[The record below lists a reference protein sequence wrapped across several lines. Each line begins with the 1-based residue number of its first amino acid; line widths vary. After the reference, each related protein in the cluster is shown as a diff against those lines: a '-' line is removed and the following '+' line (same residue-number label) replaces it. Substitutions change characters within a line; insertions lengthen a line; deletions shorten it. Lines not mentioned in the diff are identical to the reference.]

1 MAITPYDVPIPGQ
14 SLTMTPKNAPW
25 ERPPEMS
32 DVKEVIDS
40 YIEFMSSEDV
50 IDNIMLMLK
59 LDAPVESI
67 VEALTT
73 LGIYKG
79 QHSPDVKL
87 LVAPVVHKYIEVMA
101 LKAGVPVR
109 NIPEEDREAS
119 KKERND
125 NAVKMLLEKKI
136 NEMSDDE
143 MDEGVELMEQT
154 ARVLNEPMTRKD
166 APLDVSTEEEE
177 VENIEDTPMLE
188 EKPSSLMSRR
198 I

>member
-154 ARVLNEPMTRKD
+154 ARVLNEPMTRK
-166 APLDVSTEEEE
+166 EEE